1 MAGVSN
7 VNTNLTVTNPNQ
19 MSLGDMLTMA
29 RGAQQYQQ
37 ASELNPLLIQ
47 EAQQKIRSATAEAN
61 VAEDLIALN
70 KSLGR

>member
-47 EAQQKIRSATAEAN
+47 EAQQKIRSATAEA
-61 VAEDLIALN
+61 L
-70 KSLGR
+70 